1 MNLGAFDLNLLKVLH
16 ALLTERHVTRAA
28 ERLGRSQPAV
38 SNALQRL
45 RQSLG
50 DDLLVRSPNGLALTP
65 RAQLLQQPLR
75 DLLALVDDTVLGP
88 SPFDPAT
95 TDGVFRVALPDRLT
109 IAIVPPL
116 FERLHRAAPRLALQ
130 IVTAD
135 RDHAVE
141 LLNADAIDAFVGWV
155 DDPPQHLHSEFLLDE
170 APFCVMR
177 RGHPLT
183 RRKRFTIAALLSYPH
198 LAVSAAGG
206 RTQIFDDRLA
216 QHGLAR
222 HAQVILTSFTAV
234 PHILRGSDM
243 VGVFTRFAAEA
254 FLPGDGLIKRPLP
267 LDVGNI
273 TTSLIWHARY
283 ERDPRHAWLRA
294 QITSVCKTI
303 SGMTIGRTAA
313 RRATARSRD

>member
-1 MNLGAFDLNLLKVLH
+1 MNLGAFDLNLLKVLS

-50 DDLLVRSPNGLALTP
+50 DELLVRSPNGLALTP
-65 RAQLLQQPLR
+65 RAELLQQPLR
-75 DLLALVDDTVLGP
+75 ELLALVDDAVLGP

-95 TDGVFRVALPDRLT
+95 TDGIFRVALPDRLT
-109 IAIVPPL
+109 IAIVPRL
-116 FERLHRAAPRLALQ
+116 FERLHRAAPRLVLQ

-141 LLNADAIDAFVGWV
+141 LLNAETIDAFVGWV
-155 DDPPQHLHSEFLLDE
+155 DDPPPHLHSEFLLDE

-177 RGHPLT
+177 RGHPLA
-183 RRKRFTIAALLSYPH
+183 RRKPFTMAALLSYPH
-198 LAVSAAGG
+198 LAISAASG

-216 QHGLAR
+216 RHGLER

-234 PHILRGSDM
+234 PHMLRGSDM
-243 VGVFTRFAAEA
+243 VGVFTRFAADA
-254 FLPGDGLIKRPLP
+254 FAATDGLIKRPLP

-273 TTSLIWHARY
+273 TTSLIWHARND
-283 ERDPRHAWLRA
+283 RDPRHAWLRA
-294 QITSVCKTI
+294 QIASVCKTI
-303 SGMTIGRTAA
+303 SGKPT
-313 RRATARSRD
+313 RRAAARSRD

>member
-155 DDPPQHLHSEFLLDE
+155 DPPQHLHSEFLLDE

-177 RGHPLT
+177 RDHPLT

-267 LDVGNI
+267 IDVGNI

>member
-1 MNLGAFDLNLLKVLH
+1 MSLGAFDLNLLKVLH

-28 ERLGRSQPAV
+28 QRLGRSQPAV

-45 RQSLG
+45 RRSLN
-50 DDLLVRSPNGLALTP
+50 DELLVRAPQGLALTP

-75 DLLALVDDTVLGP
+75 DLLALVDGTVLGP
-88 SPFDPAT
+88 PAFDPAT
-95 TDGVFRVALPDRLT
+95 ADGIFRVALPDRLT
-109 IAIVPPL
+109 IAIVPLL
-116 FERLHRAAPRLALQ
+116 FARLHHAAPRLVLQ

-135 RDHAVE
+135 RDHAAA

-155 DDPPQHLHSEFLLDE
+155 DDPPPHLHSEFLLDE

-177 RGHPLT
+177 HGHPLAKH
-183 RRKRFTIAALLSYPH
+183 KRFTMSALLGYPH

-216 QHGLAR
+216 QHGLER

-234 PHILRGSDM
+234 PQMLRGSDM

-254 FLPGDGLIKRPLP
+254 FSASDGLAKRPLP

-273 TTSLIWHARY
+273 TTKLIWHARN
-283 ERDPRHAWLRA
+283 ERDPRHAWMRG
-294 QITSVCKTI
+294 QIVSVCKEI
-303 SGMTIGRTAA
+303 SA
-313 RRATARSRD
+313 ATARPVPKRGRR